1 MTVTEN
7 QSLERKN
14 KSISLAAKVSF
25 QEHEGFVLRPFV
37 LSLFCFKTPYQF
49 ALLHKLCHLNFGLT
63 LFGSLVSI
71 ILFFFLMGMSH
82 LLLLCIFC
90 YVYFILLYVHVFL
103 FLCMTCSFYFVSLLF
118 CLLFVCKCVLY
129 SSHSVS
135 IQLQLANKSSYI

>member
-1 MTVTEN
+1 MIVKEN

-71 ILFFFLMGMSH
+71 ILSFFYGNVTFIIIMH
-82 LLLLCIFC
+82 FLLCLFYLIVCSCIFIFM
-90 YVYFILLYVHVFL
+90 YDLLFL
-103 FLCMTCSFYFVSLLF
+103 FCFTVVLFIVCVQVCTVQFPQCFNPIAVS
-118 CLLFVCKCVLY
+118 K
-129 SSHSVS
+129 
-135 IQLQLANKSSYI
+135 